1 VYYFAYGS
9 NMLCRRL
16 SERIGSVSVL
26 GTAALPRH
34 LLRFHKRSR
43 DNSGKCNAF
52 FTGHVR
58 DHVYG
63 VVFGLSHAQQQRLH
77 ACEGAGY
84 VPLIFKVKMDNA
96 ILRVTTYIATPDC
109 VVDGLTPFD
118 WYHALVLAGAR
129 QHDLPSKYVSAIAS
143 MAVRPDPDLQRAR
156 TAYRLLRYDARA
168 R

>member
-1 VYYFAYGS
+1 
-9 NMLCRRL
+9 MLCRRL

-34 LLRFHKRSR
+34 RLRFHKRSR
-43 DNSGKCNAF
+43 DDSGKCNAF
-52 FTGHVR
+52 FTGRIR

-63 VVFGLSHAQQQRLH
+63 VVFGLSHAQQVRLH
-77 ACEGAGY
+77 ACEGTGY
-84 VPLIFKVKMDNA
+84 VPLTFRVRMDTA

-129 QHDLPSKYVSAIAS
+129 QHALPSEYVSAIAS
-143 MAVRPDPDLQRAR
+143 VPVKPDPDLQRAR
-156 TAYRLLRYDARA
+156 AAYRLLRYDARV